1 MTPVTRKPTLDRP
14 VWAWALYDWGNSAFA
29 TAVLAGYFPVMFKEY
44 WAGGLSATESTWRL
58 GITNA
63 VASLVVVAAAPILG
77 AIADQ
82 GSARKRFL
90 AAFAALGVSMT
101 ACLVLVQAGQWPL
114 AALLYLLAG
123 IGFSGGNIFYDSLL
137 VFVAGPDRLHR
148 VSALGFAL
156 GYLGGG
162 LLFAATA
169 YVVDH
174 PAQFGLDHAA
184 QAVRVSFLA
193 VALWWA
199 VFSIPLWLVVREPG
213 TGRRRPAAALVAA
226 GWRQLTDTFREVRR
240 LRPVFLFLAAYWLY
254 IDGVDTIVRMAVDYG
269 LAIGFLATDLIKALL
284 LTQFVGFP
292 AAIAFGRL
300 GERLGA
306 RTGIY
311 IALACYASATVWAGL
326 MSARWEFYAIAVLIG
341 LVQGGIQ
348 ALSRSLYAQLIPTTR
363 AAEFYGFYNMV
374 GKFAA
379 VLGPLMV
386 GGVGVLSGS
395 PRVSILSILVLFAA
409 GAWLLGRVRLHGTE
423 V

>member
-1 MTPVTRKPTLDRP
+1 VKADRP
-14 VWAWALYDWGNSAFA
+14 VWAWALYDWANSAFA
-29 TAVLAGYFPVMFKEY
+29 TAVLAGYFPVMFKTY
-44 WAGGLSATESTWRL
+44 WGEGLSPADSTLRL
-58 GITNA
+58 GIANS
-63 VASLVVVAAAPILG
+63 VASLLVVLAAPVLG

-90 AAFAALGVSMT
+90 AVFAGLGIAMTAALY
-101 ACLVLVQAGQWPL
+101 LVQAGQWPL
-114 AALLYLLAG
+114 AAVLYVLAG
-123 IGFSGGNIFYDSLL
+123 IGFAGGNIFYDALI

-169 YVVDH
+169 YAVDH
-174 PAQFGLDHAA
+174 PAALGLADAGM
-184 QAVRVSFLA
+184 AVRLAFLA

-199 VFSIPLWLVVREPG
+199 AFSLPLWLWVEEPAG
-213 TGRRRPAAALVAA
+213 GPARPAGEIVVA
-226 GWRQLTDTFREVRR
+226 GLRQLRNTFREVRR

-269 LAIGFLATDLIKALL
+269 LALGFRTDDLIKALL

-311 IALACYASATVWAGL
+311 LALACYAVATVWAGR
-326 MSARWEFYAIAVLIG
+326 MAAEWEFYSIAGLIG

-348 ALSRSLYAQLIPTTR
+348 ALSRSLYASLIPR
-363 AAEFYGFYNMV
+363 DRSAEFFGFYNMV

-386 GGVGVLSGS
+386 GGVGVLTDS
-395 PRVSILSILVLFAA
+395 PRLAMLSILLLFGL
-409 GAWLLGRVRLHGTE
+409 GAWLLSRVNPAR
-423 V
+423 